1 MASHLFSPVR
11 KTNNT
16 FYFRFHICYSSSLT
30 FIVLF
35 VCVKSALSIMLSDNR
50 LFILESLANLLRFET
65 TFFFFFKLNNRLI

>member
-1 MASHLFSPVR
+1 MASHRFSPVR
-11 KTNNT
+11 KQTIHFILDFT
-16 FYFRFHICYSSSLT
+16 FVIPVVT

-65 TFFFFFKLNNRLI
+65 TFFFFKLKIG